1 MSKPRKL
8 SLTLKPG
15 DKPPKE
21 EGFYLTFAR
30 EWVFDRPA
38 NPSWKVRW
46 FANKRWELSVNVK
59 GDICQLEVVF
69 WAELPGVLENSET
82 NSDPDF

>member
-1 MSKPRKL
+1 MKSPRI

-38 NPSWKVRW
+38 NPSWSVRW
-46 FANKRWELSVNVK
+46 FANKKFEKRIVK
-59 GDICQLEVVF
+59 GDICQLEVVL

-82 NSDPDF
+82 NSDPGF

>member
-21 EGFYLTFAR
+21 EGFYLVYAR
-30 EWVFDRPA
+30 EWIVDRPSS
-38 NPSWKVRW
+38 PSWLVRW
-46 FANKRWELSVNVK
+46 FANKKFEKRIIH
-59 GDICQLEVVF
+59 GDICQLEIVF

-82 NSDPDF
+82 NDDPGF